1 MNSKFLI
8 FILKYDPES
17 FVNKRLVS
25 IKKFKRWIFQMSIF
39 KFRINNGL
47 IVILIVLFLHQLTW
61 AQDKADEPQ
70 VLQFARMN
78 LRQLIN
84 MKITSV
90 SRKEEKYF
98 DASAAVYVITNE
110 DIRRSGATT
119 VMDAL
124 RMAPGLEVA
133 NFSSNQW
140 AISSRG
146 FNEIFANKLLVLI
159 DGRSIYSMV
168 FSGVNWGNHDIMTE
182 DIDRIEIVR
191 GPGASVWGANAV
203 NGVINIITKS
213 SQKTQNSFVAG
224 GVGNLERGFSTFR
237 YGGRS
242 ENGIAYRVFGKYTNK
257 NENKDIN
264 GNDAFDDWEVARGGF
279 RFDWDKSSK
288 DTFTLQGDYYSGRLG
303 FKTGDTLNTIT
314 PPTTLNSEIDNDIQG
329 ANILGRWTR
338 SWPDRSKSILQV
350 YYDLEDRRP
359 GSFNSIVN
367 TFDVDLQHE
376 FHWGDRNHIVI
387 GGEVRTIADNFENS
401 LTIQV
406 LPDNRVYT
414 NGSAF
419 VQDTIDLIPNRLS
432 LTLGSKFE
440 ITAFTGFEIEPNA
453 RLAWAPNRR
462 HRLWAAVSRAV
473 NLPDRLDKGGR
484 IRLTPIDAGNGTGID
499 VSIFPNPNEES
510 EELLAYEA
518 GYRVRP
524 KDNLLFDFT
533 AYFNKYDKL
542 FDTTTGSFFVE
553 TDPAPAHLVL
563 PVIANNER
571 DSQVYG
577 FEAAAQWEPTDFWK
591 LKGSFTWLNVNLF
604 PNDDNAE
611 DNDPDVQW
619 NLRSFLDLPHN
630 FEFDTMVYYVG
641 SLPNQNVPSY
651 TRLDLRL
658 GWLPDPS
665 LELSLMAQNIQDSQH
680 PESERGKD
688 VTLATSTEVPRSF
701 YGKAKW
707 LF

>member
-1 MNSKFLI
+1 MSF
-8 FILKYDPES
+8 LKYEINKWFIIFLVVAFLPE
-17 FVNKRLVS
+17 FAR
-25 IKKFKRWIFQMSIF
+25 
-39 KFRINNGL
+39 
-47 IVILIVLFLHQLTW
+47 
-61 AQDKADEPQ
+61 AQNTEYEPQ

-90 SRKEEKYF
+90 SKKEERYF

-110 DIRRSGATT
+110 DIRRTGATS

-133 NFSSNQW
+133 NFSSNSW

-168 FSGVNWGNHDIMTE
+168 FSGVNWGNQDIMTE
-182 DIDRIEIVR
+182 DIDRIEIIR
-191 GPGASVWGANAV
+191 GPGASLWGANAV

-213 SQKTQNSFVAG
+213 SQKTQDGLVTG
-224 GVGNLERGFSTFR
+224 GVGNLERGFSSVR
-237 YGGRS
+237 YGGKLD
-242 ENGIAYRVFGKYTNK
+242 NGITYRAFGKYTNK
-257 NENKDIN
+257 NANKDIS

-288 DTFTLQGDYYSGRLG
+288 DSFTLQGDYYSGRLG

-329 ANILGRWTR
+329 TNILGRWTR
-338 SWPDRSKSILQV
+338 SWENQSKSILQF

-367 TFDVDLQHE
+367 TFDIDLQHE
-376 FHWGDRNHIVI
+376 FHLGDSNHIVM
-387 GGEVRTIADNFENS
+387 GAEVRTIADNFENS

-419 VQDTIDLIPNRLS
+419 IQDTIDLIPNTLS

-453 RLAWAPNRR
+453 RLAWSPNSR
-462 HRLWAAVSRAV
+462 HRFWASVSRAV
-473 NLPDRLDKGGR
+473 NLPDRLDEGGR
-484 IRLTPIDAGNGTGID
+484 IRLAPIDAGNGTGID

-510 EELLAYEA
+510 EELIAYEA
-518 GYRVRP
+518 GYRVKP
-524 KDNLLFDFT
+524 VNSLFFDFT
-533 AYFNKYDKL
+533 AYYNKYDKL
-542 FDTTTGSFFVE
+542 FDTTTGAFTIES
-553 TDPAPAHLVL
+553 DPSPAHLVL
-563 PVIANNER
+563 PVTANNNR
-571 DSQVYG
+571 DSEVYG
-577 FEAAAQWEPTDFWK
+577 FEAAAQWEPTAYWQ

-619 NLRSFLDLPHN
+619 NMRSFLDLPYN
-630 FEFDTMVYYVG
+630 FEFDTMVYFVG
-641 SLPNQNVPSY
+641 ALPNQEVPSY
-651 TRLDLRL
+651 TRLDVRL

-665 LELSLMAQNIQDSQH
+665 LELSIAVQNIQDSQH

-688 VTLATSTEVPRSF
+688 VTLATSTEVPRSV

>member
-1 MNSKFLI
+1 MSFFRPEIYKWLLI
-8 FILKYDPES
+8 L
-17 FVNKRLVS
+17 LVT
-25 IKKFKRWIFQMSIF
+25 IFSQQVVWG
-39 KFRINNGL
+39 KD
-47 IVILIVLFLHQLTW
+47 T
-61 AQDKADEPQ
+61 ADEPQ
-70 VLQFARMN
+70 VLQFARMD

-90 SRKEEKYF
+90 SKKEEKYF

-110 DIRRSGATT
+110 DIRRSGATS

-133 NFSSNQW
+133 NFSSNTW

-168 FSGVNWGNHDIMTE
+168 FSGVNWANHDIMTE
-182 DIDRIEIVR
+182 DIDRIEIIR
-191 GPGASVWGANAV
+191 GPGASLWGANAV

-213 SQKTQNSFVAG
+213 SQKTQDGFVSG
-224 GVGNLERGFSTFR
+224 GVGNLERGFSTAR
-237 YGGRS
+237 YGGRLD
-242 ENGIAYRVFGKYTNK
+242 NGIAYRVFGKYTNK
-257 NENKDIN
+257 NENKDIA
-264 GNDAFDDWEVARGGF
+264 GNDAFDDWEVGRGGF

-288 DTFTLQGDYYSGRLG
+288 DSFTLQGDYYSGRVG

-314 PPTTLNSEIDNDIQG
+314 PPTTLNAELDNDIQG
-329 ANILGRWTR
+329 TNILGRWTR
-338 SWPDRSKSILQV
+338 SWENQSKSILQF
-350 YYDLEDRRP
+350 YYDFEERRP
-359 GSFNSIVN
+359 GSFNSFVN
-367 TFDVDLQHE
+367 TFDLDLQHE
-376 FHWGDRNHIVI
+376 FDWGDRNHIVM
-387 GGEVRTIADNFENS
+387 GGEVRTIADSFENS

-419 VQDTIDLIPNRLS
+419 IQDTIDLTNRLS
-432 LTLGSKFE
+432 LTIGSKFE

-453 RLAWAPNRR
+453 RLAWAPNSR
-462 HRLWAAVSRAV
+462 HRVWAAISRAV

-484 IRLTPIDAGNGTGID
+484 IRLAPINAGGGTGID
-499 VSIFPNPNEES
+499 VSIFPNSNEES

-518 GYRVRP
+518 GYRIRP
-524 KDNLLFDFT
+524 ADDLLFDFT
-533 AYFNKYDKL
+533 AYYNNYDGL
-542 FDTTTGSFFVE
+542 FDTTNGDFFVE

-563 PVIANNER
+563 PVFANNNRE
-571 DSQVYG
+571 SEIYG
-577 FEAAAQWEPTDFWK
+577 FEAAAQWEPTSFWQ
-591 LKGSFTWLNVNLF
+591 LKGSFTWLKVNLY

-630 FEFDTMVYYVG
+630 VEFDTMVYYVG
-641 SLPNQNVPSY
+641 ALPNQDVPSY
-651 TRLDLRL
+651 TRLDMRL
-658 GWLPDPS
+658 GWSPIRE
-665 LELSLMAQNIQDSQH
+665 LELSLAVQNIQDSQH

-688 VTLATSTEVPRSF
+688 VTLATSTEVPRSV